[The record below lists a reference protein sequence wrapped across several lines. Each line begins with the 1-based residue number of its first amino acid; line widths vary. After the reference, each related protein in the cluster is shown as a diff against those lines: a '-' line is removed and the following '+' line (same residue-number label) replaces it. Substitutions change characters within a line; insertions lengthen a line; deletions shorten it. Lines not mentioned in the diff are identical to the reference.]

1 VEILDFFWFSYGG
14 LEHEFFD
21 FPYFG
26 NVIIPTDEIIFFRG
40 AGQPPTSIENTYYSY
55 YGTWW

>member
-1 VEILDFFWFSYGG
+1 MWFLRYLVGG

-26 NVIIPTDEIIFFRG
+26 NVIIPTDEIIFIRG